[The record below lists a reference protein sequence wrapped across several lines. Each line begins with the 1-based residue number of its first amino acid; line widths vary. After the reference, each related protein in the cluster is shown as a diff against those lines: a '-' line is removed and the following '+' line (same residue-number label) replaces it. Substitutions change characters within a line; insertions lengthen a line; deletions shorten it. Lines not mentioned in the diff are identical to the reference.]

1 MAEQILIDA
10 DEAKKRLRAVRDWF
24 CGYPGTEQDK
34 LARSVAK
41 MCIKELDKVKPADA
55 VEVVR
60 CKDCKHCN
68 DVSAIPFIADSQ
80 KLVCMK
86 GVNWRAVEP
95 NHFCSYGER
104 REGE

>member
-1 MAEQILIDA
+1 MALIDA

-41 MCIKELDKVKPADA
+41 MCIKELEKVKPADA

-60 CKDCKHCN
+60 CKDCKHCMMCYPEKQIGKE
-68 DVSAIPFIADSQ
+68 ATPGWYCKGQ
-80 KLVCMK
+80 KK
-86 GVNWRAVEP
+86 YSRP
-95 NHFCSYGER
+95 DDFCSYGER
-104 REGE
+104 RTDNG